1 MAVNVSGTDA
11 PHMTQGRVT
20 RRFRLPVAGD
30 PAPATRHLAR
40 ICGWAA
46 VLGLGGMAVALRA
59 FVSLIYDERAWYL
72 PTLVVI
78 GLVGLVS
85 TIGAFASIHH
95 RRLPMR
101 LLGIASGALLLALV
115 VASL

>member
-1 MAVNVSGTDA
+1 MAVNVSGA
-11 PHMTQGRVT
+11 ESPHMTQGRAS
-20 RRFRLPVAGD
+20 RRFRLPTAGD
-30 PAPATRHLAR
+30 PAPAPRHLAR

-46 VLGLGGMAVALRA
+46 ALGFGGMAVALRA
-59 FVSLIYDERAWYL
+59 FVGLIYDERPWYL

-78 GLVGLVS
+78 GLVGLLS
-85 TIGAFASIHH
+85 TIGAFASIHQ

-101 LLGIASGALLLALV
+101 LLGVASGALLLALV